1 MRAAVALVAAAAV
14 STALTVTTAAR
25 ADDLSSYFQA
35 SGGVTM
41 VPGDDLHVGS
51 ATSVGRRQVSGS
63 LRVPSNTFYAS
74 AEIGFGLQTKHV
86 VIPVIS
92 LGTSTSVGLYDE
104 QRTSI
109 DGSIAHVRPWTGDLY
124 DFGFGGLGYRTN
136 YRRWTFG
143 ATGRLGVTYEM
154 MGADAAYGSSTY
166 DLGPAQWFA
175 YVRLDVEA
183 CRRLD
188 VLERICL
195 VASPNIYA
203 FDQPF
208 HGGMLSFRYELGK

>member
-1 MRAAVALVAAAAV
+1 MRAAVALVAVAAV
-14 STALTVTTAAR
+14 VTALTATTVAR
-25 ADDLSSYFQA
+25 ADGVDAYFQA
-35 SGGVTM
+35 GGGATM
-41 VPGDDLHVGS
+41 VPGNDLHVGS
-51 ATSVGRRQVSGS
+51 PTSVGARQVSGS

-86 VIPVIS
+86 VIPVLS
-92 LGTSTSVGLYDE
+92 LGTSTSAGLYDE
-104 QRTSI
+104 QRSSI
-109 DGSIAHVRPWTGDLY
+109 DGSIAHIRPWTGNLY
-124 DFGFGGLGYRTN
+124 DFGFGGIGYRTN
-136 YRRWTFG
+136 YRRWTFA
-143 ATGRLGVTYEM
+143 ATGRFGVTYET

-188 VLERICL
+188 PLERICL
-195 VASPNIYA
+195 VASPNVFA
-203 FDQPF
+203 FDQTF